1 MTRINLLPVKETQ
14 RAIGRRQ
21 QLSVALLAL
30 VLALLVMIIP
40 YMLQGRTLSRLDA
53 DIDQLRAEV
62 KKLDQ
67 QTREIQDLDKKRK
80 ELEAKLK
87 VIDDLNRKRVGP
99 VHILE
104 DLSSATP
111 EKLWLVDFIDA
122 GGQATM
128 TGMALDNQTIAVF
141 MRQLEASKYFFDV
154 DLVETS
160 QSQPIRGGASGA
172 DGGGLKKFIIKA
184 HLDYLG
190 AGGKTQPLPSKGPP
204 GKAPSSKV
212 PPAKGKTGT

>member
-1 MTRINLLPVKETQ
+1 MIRINLLPVKETQ

-21 QLSVALLAL
+21 QVSVALLAF

-40 YMLQGRTLSRLDA
+40 YMLQGRTLGRLDTG
-53 DIDQLRAEV
+53 IEQLRAEI
-62 KKLDQ
+62 KKLDE
-67 QTREIQDLDKKRK
+67 QTREARDLDKKRK

-87 VIDDLNRKRVGP
+87 VIGDLNRKRVGP

-104 DLSSATP
+104 DLSAATP
-111 EKLWLVDFIDA
+111 EKLWVVDFTDT
-122 GGQATM
+122 GGQATI

-141 MRQLEASKYFFDV
+141 MRQLETSKYFFEV

-160 QSQPIRGGASGA
+160 QSQPIRGVISGA
-172 DGGGLKKFIIKA
+172 DGGALKKFIIKA

-190 AGGKTQPLPSKGPP
+190 AGGRPQ
-204 GKAPSSKV
+204 APASETA
-212 PPAKGKTGT
+212 PAEGKTGT